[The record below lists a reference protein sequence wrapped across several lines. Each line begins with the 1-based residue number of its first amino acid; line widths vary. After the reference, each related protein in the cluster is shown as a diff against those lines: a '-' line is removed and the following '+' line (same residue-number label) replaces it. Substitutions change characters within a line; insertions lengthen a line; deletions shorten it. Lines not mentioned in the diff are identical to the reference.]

1 METTIY
7 RTIKGSEMEK
17 MFDTTFDELSI
28 RYYNATDLIDSD
40 VYDNRLNYKFEIK
53 IRHGE
58 GTKASKIFDVE
69 YDKLF
74 KSINSIDNTIDNSIK
89 EKVKFM
95 VVYDELNEWVKSKGF
110 IQTALNTEADYA
122 YSFYDDLVEGGALLG
137 VECFTNE
144 ILKLR
149 IRFISGT
156 TKHEIRLVDTF
167 SYSDLLT
174 ITEFKCKVIDLLR
187 AKRDEL
193 CELFNYADNLLN

>member
-17 MFDTTFDELSI
+17 MFDTTFDEFSI

-53 IRHGE
+53 IRHDE

-74 KSINSIDNTIDNSIK
+74 KSINSIDNAIDNSIK

-95 VVYDELNEWVKSKGF
+95 VEYDELFDWLKSKGF
-110 IQTALNTEADYA
+110 NLTQLDTEKDYA
-122 YSFYDDLVEGGALLG
+122 YSFYDKLVENGALWG

-144 ILKLR
+144 KLKLR
-149 IRFISGT
+149 IRFICGA

>member
-1 METTIY
+1 M
-7 RTIKGSEMEK
+7 
-17 MFDTTFDELSI
+17 
-28 RYYNATDLIDSD
+28 
-40 VYDNRLNYKFEIK
+40 
-53 IRHGE
+53 
-58 GTKASKIFDVE
+58 SKIDNDFL
-69 YDKLF
+69 KRKKF
-74 KSINSIDNTIDNSIK
+74 ID
-89 EKVKFM
+89 
-95 VVYDELNEWVKSKGF
+95 VYDELNEWLKSKGF

-149 IRFISGT
+149 IRFICGT

-174 ITEFKCKVIDLLR
+174 ITEFKCTVIELLK

-193 CELFNYADNLLN
+193 CELYNYANNLLN